1 MKRAKIYIDDIF
13 CGILTEA
20 PDGYYFKYDEQYML
34 SPNAKALSP
43 TMPLQTEEYEK
54 EMKEYGYASIAKH
67 KVPKYFLFVK
77 I

>member
-43 TMPLQTEEYEK
+43 LCHLKRKNTK
-54 EMKEYGYASIAKH
+54 KK
-67 KVPKYFLFVK
+67 
-77 I
+77 